1 MQAVMVIDTEEFTS
15 VLKRFKPKRGKK
27 ALLAEEMYIAFFNG
41 EAIFCVHGIQT
52 RCHVESADWV
62 GYIVV
67 SSGVVLSYLASKPVS
82 PVVRLVVDETTFRM
96 DQVSMRCK
104 VMQSPEWITAMSFEA
119 HLYDDQASSP
129 QNISMYCPKCGK
141 KRGAYRKPR
150 GVKSKVT
157 EAHPTE
163 LQATRH
169 CDACRHYWLEFG
181 DQQ

>member
-1 MQAVMVIDTEEFTS
+1 MQAVMVIDAEEFVS
-15 VLKRFKPKRGKK
+15 VLKRFKSRRGKK
-27 ALLAEEMYIAFFNG
+27 VLLAEEMYIAFFNG
-41 EAIFCVHGIQT
+41 EAIFCTRGIQT

-67 SSGVVLSYLASKPVS
+67 SSAVVLSYLVTKPIS

-119 HLYDDQASSP
+119 HLYDNLASSP
-129 QNISMYCPKCGK
+129 LDISMYCPKCGK

-150 GVKSKVT
+150 VIKSKAT
-157 EAHPTE
+157 ELHPTE

-169 CDACRHYWLEFG
+169 CNACQHAWLEFG
-181 DQQ
+181 DL